1 MNENK
6 RTDKQI
12 KAIEVIEEFGSAE
25 QLAHIKFIE
34 DHLHVE
40 PCKEKEELSFLAAR
54 LRRIKKPFKLVKYS
68 YDFKK
73 KSCPQFYSLFVE
85 CDKVSYS
92 KEEALHFSQAGFTE
106 DFREK
111 NFIKGKR
118 KQAW

>member
-1 MNENK
+1 MNGNK

-25 QLAHIKFIE
+25 QLSRIKFIE

-54 LRRIKKPFKLVKYS
+54 LRRIKKPFKLAKYS

-73 KSCPQFYSLFVE
+73 KNCPQSYSLFVE
-85 CDKVSYS
+85 CDKINYS
-92 KEEALHFSQAGFTE
+92 KDEVLHFSQAGFVE
-106 DFREK
+106 DFRQH
-111 NFIKGKR
+111 NFTKGKR
-118 KQAW
+118 KQSW